1 MGYQKIGFVV
11 KPRSTYLLDIANNF
25 EQLKDW
31 GKNLDKGVTDALK
44 TLGKENI
51 RLSNIMFERLLTIS
65 GPGLDGS
72 DDNRRDFILLL
83 SSYLHEIGIV
93 SGSPVIVDYVTDPA
107 LALDDVIL
115 RMLAS
120 RMPKFTLD
128 QIGGQYSTIDSL
140 TYFFSDV
147 IRRYALIL
155 KEAPLM
161 VKRFRQWLG
170 NLGYKVIT
178 GQQLSQHELTA
189 FVMYGN
195 TERES
200 LGWSKYDPD
209 TSAIPAAEINDLMV
223 NEVAELYK
231 SVTLPGPYW
240 NHQKIISDTL
250 LQRLTAYF
258 GPHTT
263 DLRICTGYLRMY
275 GPFTVFE
282 LTPQDS
288 IAWSIDDHLA
298 GITAR
303 TSYLMSNIAGGGSY
317 AIRVPNILDNRN
329 DWGTAGLFPDDP
341 SFAITLTDET
351 NIANFEWD
359 YYSQWRG
366 VRVNSKI
373 HSATEQLALADKA
386 LEGPSLGACNIE
398 HATLE
403 NIGIALFTDRA
414 HKKLSISTDKKI
426 EETYLLPTNSGSKE
440 TTVDMTAYYSRLG
453 NVIALPAFSEYL
465 ELPQKFFMQ
474 PQPRVVEYVAS
485 VMALPLDEKIRFTN
499 VIALY
504 HNVERFKRITGKQ
517 PPLDRLQLAK
527 AMLNI

>member
-1 MGYQKIGFVV
+1 MGYQKLGFVV
-11 KPRSTYLLDIANNF
+11 KPRSTYLLDIADKLEHLVAWN
-25 EQLKDW
+25 
-31 GKNLDKGVTDALK
+31 KNLDKGVTEAIK

-51 RLSNIMFERLLTIS
+51 RLSNIMFERLLTIG
-65 GPGLDGS
+65 GPGLESGS
-72 DDNRRDFILLL
+72 EEHRDFIVLL
-83 SSYLHEIGIV
+83 SSYLHEVGIIA
-93 SGSPVIVDYVTDPA
+93 GSPVVVDYVTDPA
-107 LALDDVIL
+107 LTLDDVIL

-128 QIGGQYSTIDSL
+128 QIGGQFATIDSL
-140 TYFFSDV
+140 TYFFTDV
-147 IRRYALIL
+147 IRRYALIK

-161 VKRFRQWLG
+161 VRRFRQWLG
-170 NLGYKVIT
+170 HLGFKVIT

-195 TERES
+195 TEENS
-200 LGWSKYDPD
+200 PGHSKYDKEEVRI
-209 TSAIPAAEINDLMV
+209 AAAEINDLMV

-231 SVTLPGPYW
+231 SVSMPGPYW

-258 GPHTT
+258 GPHIT
-263 DLRICTGYLRMY
+263 DLRLCTGYYRNY
-275 GPFTVFE
+275 GPFMLFE

-288 IAWSIDDHLA
+288 LQWGVEEHLA

-303 TSYLMSNIAGGGSY
+303 TSYLMSNVAGGGSY

-341 SFAITLTDET
+341 SFQITLTDEA

-386 LEGPSLGACNIE
+386 LEGASLGTCNVE

-403 NIGIALFTDRA
+403 NIGMALFTDRA
-414 HKKLSISTDKKI
+414 NSKLLPVDQKV
-426 EETYLLPTNSGSKE
+426 EETYLLPTEKGSKE
-440 TTVDMTAYYSRLG
+440 VSVDMTGYYSRLG
-453 NVIALPAFSEYL
+453 TVIALPAFSEFL
-465 ELPQKFFMQ
+465 ELPQKFFLQ
-474 PQPRVVEYVAS
+474 PQERVVEYVAS
-485 VMALPLDEKIRFTN
+485 VQALPLDEKIRFTN
-499 VIALY
+499 VISLY
-504 HNVERFKRITGKQ
+504 HNVERFMRLTGREA
-517 PPLDRLQLAK
+517 PLDRLQLAK